1 MPITAHVSYQLEEHG
16 HNNKEIALIDMSLTL
31 VALDDI
37 LLSMEETQDSLLYSL
52 SSGLKGNAE
61 SVKGRRYLAHMKSAG
76 TFDDAALQAA
86 LAAELGKDVDYVR
99 YVESL
104 RRKAIMTA
112 LRAGKRVYVGGVALQ
127 PAVRGPFETID
138 GEFDSKRNK
147 IVVAG
152 FAYGDLQSCLQ
163 DCVPQNVVKGGRP
176 TSRGADLRRG

>member
-1 MPITAHVSYQLEEHG
+1 
-16 HNNKEIALIDMSLTL
+16 MSLTL

-176 TSRGADLRRG
+176 TSRGADLRRGCRRH